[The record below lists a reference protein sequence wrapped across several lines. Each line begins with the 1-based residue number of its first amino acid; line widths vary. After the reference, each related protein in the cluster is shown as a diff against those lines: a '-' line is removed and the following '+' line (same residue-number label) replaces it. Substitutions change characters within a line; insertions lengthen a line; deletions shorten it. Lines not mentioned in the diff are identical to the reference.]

1 MEAIM
6 AFATLLQKY
15 TFTPS
20 PNFQWQRVCHHPGAD
35 FERDS
40 AVRSTLWREDVRAG
54 GRGVLEY

>member
-1 MEAIM
+1 M

-54 GRGVLEY
+54 GRGALEY